1 MGEDGLWETKPLII
15 TVSVISFIYDE
26 KYTSLLIAWQLVFF
40 ILSSYHTHKIPK
52 EILKKSRDINN
63 KLK

>member
-26 KYTSLLIAWQLVFF
+26 KYTSLLIARQLVFLYYHPITHTKSQKRYLKNHA
-40 ILSSYHTHKIPK
+40 ILT
-52 EILKKSRDINN
+52 IN
-63 KLK
+63 